1 MIDEANLLCDRLQR
15 LIGDAQ
21 SLMSSDS
28 KSEKL
33 GQLKEVRT
41 TIDRLSKKG
50 LNVPELLVQLQE
62 NLAEDEKA
70 VKAAANT
77 LEVLSGRIAS
87 LAEQLKISPSALQT
101 KKFEKKTDIAIV
113 VSGSG
118 VTPPKVYE
126 QPIID
131 ILRQLGGSAPAKEVR
146 RILLETMG
154 SKLSAAD
161 LEVHKKY
168 KEVVW
173 WNRARWARQ
182 ALVTAGV
189 LRSNSPNGIWELAD
203 NTNADNN

>member
-1 MIDEANLLCDRLQR
+1 MIDEANLLCDRLER
-15 LIGDAQ
+15 LISDAQ

-41 TIDRLSKKG
+41 TIERLSKRG

-70 VKAAANT
+70 VAVAANT
-77 LEVLSGRIAS
+77 LEALSARIAS
-87 LAEQLKISPSALQT
+87 LGEKLKIWPSAAQA
-101 KKFEKKTDIAIV
+101 KKIEKMVDTAIV
-113 VSGSG
+113 VSGG
-118 VTPPKVYE
+118 EVTPPKVYE

-131 ILRQLGGSAPAKEVR
+131 ILRQLGGSAPSKEVR
-146 RILLETMG
+146 KRLLECMG
-154 SKLSAAD
+154 CQFTAAD
-161 LEVHKKY
+161 LEIDKY

-182 ALVTAGV
+182 ALVTSGV
-189 LRSNSPNGIWELAD
+189 LRSNSPTGIWELAD
-203 NTNADNN
+203 DTDANDN

>member
-1 MIDEANLLCDRLQR
+1 MIDEANLLCDRIER

-21 SLMSSDS
+21 SLMNSDS

-41 TIDRLSKKG
+41 TINRLSKKG

-62 NLAEDEKA
+62 NLTEDEKA
-70 VKAAANT
+70 VTAAANT

-87 LAEQLKISPSALQT
+87 IAEKLRVSPSAVQA
-101 KKFEKKTDIAIV
+101 KKLEKKTDIAIV
-113 VSGSG
+113 VSDSG
-118 VTPPKVYE
+118 VTSPKVYE

-131 ILRQLGGSAPAKEVR
+131 ALRQLGGSAPAKEVR
-146 RILLETMG
+146 KILLETIG
-154 SKLSAAD
+154 DQLTKAD
-161 LEVHKKY
+161 LEVNEKY
-168 KEVVW
+168 REVVW

-189 LRSNSPNGIWELAD
+189 LRSNSPSGIWELAD
-203 NTNADNN
+203 NTNADND

>member
-1 MIDEANLLCDRLQR
+1 MIDEANLLCDRIER

-21 SLMSSDS
+21 SLMNSDS

-70 VKAAANT
+70 VSAAANT
-77 LEVLSGRIAS
+77 LEVLSGRIVS
-87 LAEQLKISPSALQT
+87 IAEKLKVSPSAVQA
-101 KKFEKKTDIAIV
+101 KRFEKKTDIAIT

-118 VTPPKVYE
+118 VTSPKVYE

-131 ILRQLGGSAPAKEVR
+131 ALRQLGGSAPAKEVR
-146 RILLETMG
+146 KILLETMG
-154 SKLSAAD
+154 DQLTEAD
-161 LEVHKKY
+161 LEVNEKY
-168 KEVVW
+168 REVVW

-182 ALVTAGV
+182 ALVTRGI

-203 NTNADNN
+203 DTHADND